1 MHIFDALDASALLGS
16 QVAAHPVINCLR
28 GYNASVEDG
37 HGMGTCADT
46 SVLDGT
52 SYVTLATFTLYHH
65 LEYRAVIFLN
75 LNYVRSIWK
84 VPQLTNTISDWKEY
98 HLRPEEMPYQT
109 ERNAISDRKEYHLR
123 LEGIPSQDRRNTS
136 SDQKEYQLRPE
147 GIPSLTGSNTISDGK
162 EYHIRPEGIT
172 FCMVIEMQTVDKITA
187 I

>member
-16 QVAAHPVINCLR
+16 HGYSLCFHRQGTAHPVINCLR

-37 HGMGTCADT
+37 HGKGACADT

-84 VPQLTNTISDWKEY
+84 VPQLTNTISDWKE
-98 HLRPEEMPYQT
+98 
-109 ERNAISDRKEYHLR
+109 N
-123 LEGIPSQDRRNTS
+123 
-136 SDQKEYQLRPE
+136 
-147 GIPSLTGSNTISDGK
+147 
-162 EYHIRPEGIT
+162 HI
-172 FCMVIEMQTVDKITA
+172 
-187 I
+187 